1 MAKRTAR
8 PRNPQ
13 LELAAGEPCVAF
25 LNTAG
30 ARPDNRQL
38 GVTNYD
44 EMVTW
49 CRRIGTVRADRAE
62 WLRRR
67 AAERPAEAET
77 AFAFADQ
84 SRIALAETFLAA
96 QRQEPA
102 DESRLEAF
110 NRTLDESSLSPRLV
124 TAESGVT
131 LAWVGDP
138 DALDSLLAPILSSA
152 YQVIT
157 AAQGQPHVRLC
168 AAPDC
173 PLFFIDPTGRRKW
186 CSMKSCGNRVKTRR
200 HYQRVLKAE
209 RQHLRKN
216 ALRKPRKRS

>member
-1 MAKRTAR
+1 MAKRTPP
-8 PRNPQ
+8 PRSPQ
-13 LELAAGEPCVAF
+13 LKLAGEPCVAF

-38 GVTNYD
+38 GVSNCG
-44 EMVTW
+44 ELVTW
-49 CRRIGTVRADRAE
+49 CQRIGTVRAERAE
-62 WLRRR
+62 RLRRR
-67 AAERPAEAET
+67 AAERPAEAAT
-77 AFAFADQ
+77 AFTLADEL
-84 SRIALAETFLAA
+84 RIALAEGFLAA

-110 NRTLDESSLSPRLV
+110 NRALDQSSLSPRLV
-124 TAESGVT
+124 TAGSGVT

-168 AAPDC
+168 AAPGC
-173 PLFFIDPTGRRKW
+173 PLFFVDRTGRRKW
-186 CSMKSCGNRVKTRR
+186 CAKRCGHRVKNQRYYR
-200 HYQRVLKAE
+200 RVLKAE
-209 RQHLRKN
+209 REHLRKN
-216 ALRKPRKRS
+216 ALRKPLKRS